1 MSDKKVDVRA
11 VIYRALFILLFL
23 ILLTI
28 MTSLA
33 IYKSIISPMNSEIK
47 YFAGTEFVRE
57 ALGNKRLFDKGD
69 FKSMSTIPVKNVYG
83 SEYFVSDVSKDG
95 FTLNYTGIPNEDAC
109 KRIIS
114 MKEAHE
120 LLNYKTLNSINYKDS
135 FYSSEGRE
143 SVCKQTDGKSINLAM
158 VF

>member
-11 VIYRALFILLFL
+11 VIYRTLFILLFL
-23 ILLTI
+23 ICLTI
-28 MTSLA
+28 STTLG
-33 IYKSIISPMNSEIK
+33 IYKRIISPMNSEIK
-47 YFAGTEFVRE
+47 YSAGTEFVRE
-57 ALGNKRLFDKGD
+57 ALGNKRLFNKGD
-69 FKSMSTIPVKNVYG
+69 FKAMSTTPVKNIYDG
-83 SEYFVSDVSKDG
+83 EYFVSDVSKNG
-95 FTLNYTGIPNEDAC
+95 FTLNYTGIPNEEAC

-120 LLNYKTLNSINYKDS
+120 LLNYKTLNNVNYKDS

-143 SVCKQTDGKSINLAM
+143 SVCKQTDGKPINLIM